1 MLGWNNALPLI
12 DPLPRG
18 LPTFHLPF
26 VSVEYLRQLVGG
38 ATALALLGMLESVA
52 IAKSIAAK
60 SGERISANQE
70 FFAQGLKNFLTS
82 FFQCIPGS
90 GSFTRSALDYAA
102 GAETRFAAVFN
113 AIFVAIIF
121 LLFAPQAGM
130 IPRASLAAVL
140 FVIAFGLIDW
150 RYLLRMARTSRSDFA
165 VCLASFIAT
174 LLAPLE
180 YAIFIGIFLNI
191 ALYLRRASHLH
202 IAEMVHLPGGRQFIE
217 RPLAD
222 RTGRQKVLFLQVEGE
237 LFFGVADELSDRL
250 LPLLRSEVR
259 VVIFRLKRTHSI
271 DSTVLSVIENFT
283 RDLQQRGG
291 HIILCGVRPELM
303 RVIKAYGL
311 LSLIGR
317 ENVFEAGIGI
327 FSSAK
332 QAIARARIL
341 VGASIDASHLEDD
354 LEDEPLT
361 YEI

>member
-1 MLGWNNALPLI
+1 
-12 DPLPRG
+12 
-18 LPTFHLPF
+18 
-26 VSVEYLRQLVGG
+26 
-38 ATALALLGMLESVA
+38 
-52 IAKSIAAK
+52 
-60 SGERISANQE
+60 
-70 FFAQGLKNFLTS
+70 
-82 FFQCIPGS
+82 
-90 GSFTRSALDYAA
+90 
-102 GAETRFAAVFN
+102 
-113 AIFVAIIF
+113 
-121 LLFAPQAGM
+121 
-130 IPRASLAAVL
+130 
-140 FVIAFGLIDW
+140 
-150 RYLLRMARTSRSDFA
+150 
-165 VCLASFIAT
+165 
-174 LLAPLE
+174 
-180 YAIFIGIFLNI
+180 
-191 ALYLRRASHLH
+191 
-202 IAEMVHLPGGRQFIE
+202 MVHLPGGRQFIE